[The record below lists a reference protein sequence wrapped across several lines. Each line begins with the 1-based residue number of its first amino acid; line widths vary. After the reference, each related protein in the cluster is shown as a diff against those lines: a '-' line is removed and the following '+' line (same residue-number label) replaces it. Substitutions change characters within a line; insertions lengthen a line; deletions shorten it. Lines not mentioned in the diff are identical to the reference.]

1 MTIKTF
7 WTIFI
12 KILGI
17 WLVIDSITIIPQF
30 ISTLLF
36 TGDNNTGQSFALTIG
51 LLMLTIVIYILIL
64 RLFVFKTAWL
74 VDKLQLEKGFAED
87 KIELTIPSNTIL
99 SIATIVIGGIMFI
112 DSLPQVCKQI
122 FVFFQQKNMFTE
134 NPGSGW
140 IIFHIAKSTIGYLL
154 MTNSKSVVEFLN
166 KQTNSQKNNELPDET
181 NKNGL

>member
-51 LLMLTIVIYILIL
+51 LLMLTNVIYILIL

-87 KIELTIPSNTIL
+87 KIELTIPST
-99 SIATIVIGGIMFI
+99 T
-112 DSLPQVCKQI
+112 
-122 FVFFQQKNMFTE
+122 
-134 NPGSGW
+134 
-140 IIFHIAKSTIGYLL
+140 LL
-154 MTNSKSVVEFLN
+154 
-166 KQTNSQKNNELPDET
+166 
-181 NKNGL
+181 